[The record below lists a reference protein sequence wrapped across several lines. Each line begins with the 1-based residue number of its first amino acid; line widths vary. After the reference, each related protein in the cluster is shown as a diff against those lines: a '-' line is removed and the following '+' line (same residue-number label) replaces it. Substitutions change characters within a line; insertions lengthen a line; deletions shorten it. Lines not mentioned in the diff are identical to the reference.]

1 MGRKLGRH
9 DVSSI
14 VQNYTEKIQKV
25 GKSYSDEIRPIT
37 RVFQM
42 TENQFNSVAT
52 CRVRTFQF
60 GVVFSEHL

>member
-14 VQNYTEKIQKV
+14 VQSYTEIFQKV

-37 RVFQM
+37 LVFQM
-42 TENQFNSVAT
+42 TENRFNSVLS
-52 CRVRTFQF
+52 
-60 GVVFSEHL
+60 GHLNLELFF